1 MGLRPSKE
9 KILKTLEKSITNPK
23 INELKIEYKYQI
35 KEGLES
41 DSDVDINKRIS
52 SEKNIEGDEE
62 DSFSLSLNLVLNIDS
77 ELSDVKNIKKYPY
90 NTVGTLIV
98 KFPNEEEVNLFTCF
112 LIDTNVVVTL
122 ASNLINNNK
131 GGKATSIL
139 TTFSEEKVKWENIF
153 IQEDEKKKRDKKQ
166 SIDSINFNSKLA
178 VILYEDNIGSEW
190 IGVELGSKDTFNE
203 RYINCIFSNGLKKKK
218 NSMNE
223 IPNKEDI
230 REPYLKEINLN
241 AGNPFIEAKKN
252 DKNNTKI
259 DRCHGSPLYYKD
271 YNNGIYVIAVLNDN
285 LEFQY
290 IDKDSMKFLI
300 NVANKGKLLRKKKN
314 KGLDEDNIVT
324 LDLSRN
330 DFGPLDIKYLI
341 DFDLHN
347 LRILD
352 LSSNLIGCSG
362 ASYLKDGKFTSLESL
377 NLNANEIGDEG
388 LKQLS
393 DGVFSKL
400 NSLYLF
406 NNNISEEGIGYL
418 VKAIFAK
425 NLIILCLSENKK
437 IGDTGIRII
446 KEHKVWDKLNTL
458 NLNATGLTDVALG
471 YFIEASMPKLK
482 QLNILGNKFTEN
494 GRSYI
499 TTLRKNRIHVIYRTP
514 AERMKE
520 KDKKKKKKEN

>member
-1 MGLRPSKE
+1 MGLGPSKE
-9 KILKTLEKSITNPK
+9 KILKILEKSITNPN

-35 KEGLES
+35 KQGLDS
-41 DSDVDINKRIS
+41 DSDVDLSKSIS
-52 SEKNIEGDEE
+52 SEKNLED
-62 DSFSLSLNLVLNIDS
+62 DSFTFSLNLVLNIDS

-153 IQEDEKKKRDKKQ
+153 IQGDEKKKDKKQ

-178 VILYEDNIGSEW
+178 IILYEDNIGSEW
-190 IGVELGSKDTFNE
+190 IGVELGRKDAFNE
-203 RYINCIFSNGLKKKK
+203 RDINCIFSRGLKKKRHSK
-218 NSMNE
+218 NKM
-223 IPNKEDI
+223 PKKEDI
-230 REPYLKEINLN
+230 KEPYLKEINVN
-241 AGNPFIEAKKN
+241 VGNPFIKAKEN
-252 DKNNTKI
+252 DINNSI
-259 DRCHGSPLYYKD
+259 MDRYHGSPLYYKD

-290 IDKDSMKFLI
+290 IDKDTMKFLI
-300 NVANKGKLLRKKKN
+300 NISNKGKLLKKKKN
-314 KGLDEDNIVT
+314 KGLDEENIVT
-324 LDLSRN
+324 LDLSKN

-352 LSSNLIGCSG
+352 LSSNLIGCLG

-388 LKQLS
+388 LKQLA

-425 NLIILCLSENKK
+425 NLIILCLSENRK

-471 YFIEASMPKLK
+471 YFTEASMPKLQ
-482 QLNILGNKFTEN
+482 QLFILGNKFTEN
-494 GRSYI
+494 GRIYI
-499 TTLRKNRIHVIYRTP
+499 TKLRKNRIHVIYRTQ

-520 KDKKKKKKEN
+520 KEKKNKKKEN